1 LVVIALNNLF
11 PFTERMMYMRFATL
25 SCGVL
30 ALGAG
35 LCTNLE
41 AGQIR
46 IHMYSLPAKGV
57 IPRTDIPIAVTAF
70 RTQSSTETSPL
81 VLGGGLLDVK
91 PSNADSDGFVRS
103 GTAIFDIPDSLYKQD
118 DGKFRDNTPIS
129 FQFAIQGIVTQTV
142 LAAVVP
148 RSGSGVD
155 LHIVVPDP
163 TPGMEPC
170 GNGPCP
176 HRSCC
181 SANSQSGA
189 TATHSSRIV
198 AGKYV
203 SVLATTSQLMVNDK
217 VLGVVNKGAI
227 LPVRSVKDGW
237 VWTSKGDGSGEVKG
251 WIWGG
256 DVEGVDAVVQFK
268 PVGRLDGKSGPAV
281 AAEK

>member
-1 LVVIALNNLF
+1 MIQ
-11 PFTERMMYMRFATL
+11 MRFITL
-25 SCGVL
+25 TCGVFV
-30 ALGAG
+30 LGAG

-57 IPRTDIPIAVTAF
+57 TIRTGVAIDVKAFSTQISTDIDPL
-70 RTQSSTETSPL
+70 ELGTSLPN
-81 VLGGGLLDVK
+81 VK
-91 PSNADSDGFVRS
+91 PTNADADGLVRS
-103 GTAIFDIPDSLYKQD
+103 GTAIFDIPDSFYQQD
-118 DGKFRDNTPIS
+118 DGSFTANTPIS
-129 FQFAIQGIVTQTV
+129 FQFAIQGFVTQTV

-163 TPGMEPC
+163 TPGMSPC
-170 GNGPCP
+170 GNGPRP

-181 SANSQSGA
+181 SAALQPD
-189 TATHSSRIV
+189 TAVAHSSRIV

-203 SVLATTSQLMVNDK
+203 SVLAATSQLIVNDK
-217 VLGVVNKGAI
+217 VVGVVNKGTI
-227 LPVRSVKDGW
+227 LPVRSLKDGW
-237 VWTSKGDGSGEVKG
+237 VWTAKSDGSGEVKG

-256 DVEGVDAVVQFK
+256 DVEGVDAVVEFK
-268 PVGRLDGKSGPAV
+268 PVGRLEGRSGSTV